1 MDTEKVSKTVRAIA
15 RHYTEFLARKAD
27 YEAQVEAEISL
38 LVAES
43 EDRITKVDKKNIKK
57 AGQALAQEKGQE
69 LKHEATSLAD
79 IIEIAES

>member
-15 RHYTEFLARKAD
+15 RHYTEFLERKAD

-43 EDRITKVDKKNIKK
+43 EDRITKVDKKNIRRP
-57 AGQALAQEKGQE
+57 ARRLPRRKGR
-69 LKHEATSLAD
+69 S
-79 IIEIAES
+79 